1 LNLVA
6 VGTMVAA
13 CRFWVM
19 AGMTKLWP
27 HPLGYAVRLIRVG
40 EWTVRRGNSHS
51 AYDILTNVVV
61 QMNYRYCACEKFHC
75 EYLLFE
81 IWYWVLEG
89 WMDIWV

>member
-40 EWTVRRGNSHS
+40 E
-51 AYDILTNVVV
+51 
-61 QMNYRYCACEKFHC
+61 
-75 EYLLFE
+75 
-81 IWYWVLEG
+81 
-89 WMDIWV
+89 